1 MTIVAAFLTFVVATV
16 FMFVLRPVA
25 TAIGLV
31 DVPGGRKRHGVP
43 VPLIGGIAMSIG
55 LGFGTSL
62 VEHPDFWN
70 PTILSVYLLVAVG
83 TVDDRLDLPANV
95 RLIAQTCAALLVVF
109 ASDIR
114 VSSLG
119 DPFFFELPL
128 GLFAV
133 PFTVLFLVTL
143 INAFNV
149 IDGIDGLAGGLALL
163 SLAAMSIIGIGTDVF
178 ALIVLL
184 LAAVGAFLV
193 FNFPTRFNRG
203 VRTFMGDAGSTFL
216 GLTIGAMGI
225 YLSQGPVA
233 RMAPTVGLWLVA
245 VPVFDL
251 FSTVVRRLLQ
261 RKSPFAADHQH
272 LHHVLVDNGLSREA
286 TLVWMLF
293 LACVCAAVGI
303 LGDILLVPD
312 GVMLLGWFAAGALYY
327 AMLLRPKYVV
337 RFVESGKPSTSESV

>member
-193 FNFPTRFNRG
+193 FNLPTRFNRG

-261 RKSPFAADHQH
+261 RKSRLIINTCTMCSSTTDYRARRRWS
-272 LHHVLVDNGLSREA
+272 GCCSSRA
-286 TLVWMLF
+286 
-293 LACVCAAVGI
+293 
-303 LGDILLVPD
+303 
-312 GVMLLGWFAAGALYY
+312 Y
-327 AMLLRPKYVV
+327 APRLEFSAIFCWCRT
-337 RFVESGKPSTSESV
+337 G